1 MPTLRCSIDP
11 DATVARAL
19 SRAPGLLDAVRDGV
33 PRLSVALT
41 RGEAVVLGS
50 RQRAGRVVDLAACE
64 AMGVPVLRRATT
76 GTAASLRGNGILWT
90 LALPRVDA
98 LLPDATLRTLLNRN
112 VRLLLSGL
120 TRAGATAGYF
130 GREWVAVRHCPA
142 AVLGYDVTDDGRVLV
157 EALIG
162 WSNDLA
168 LPKGTA
174 APEELRVDRWRMKQ
188 PVALGACVGEGWSP
202 LRVAETLVAAAAE
215 RTGGRR
221 EEEAPPAERAWEKV
235 RGANDPVPTGMRLGA
250 LVTAPIGYVEAAMG
264 DTGRW
269 YGGDALT
276 SNAWLDAR
284 GRGDVS
290 DGPLEGARWEDF
302 EASLG

>member
-1 MPTLRCSIDP
+1 MTSLRCSIDP
-11 DATVARAL
+11 DAPIARAL
-19 SRAPGLLDAVRDGV
+19 ARGPALLDAVRDGV

-50 RQRAGRVVDLAACE
+50 RQRAGRVVDLTAC
-64 AMGVPVLRRATT
+64 ARVGFPVLRRATT
-76 GTAASLRGNGILWT
+76 GTAATLRGNGLVWT

-120 TRAGATAGYF
+120 TRTGATAGYF

-142 AVLGYDVTDDGRVLV
+142 AVLGYDITDDGRALV
-157 EALIG
+157 EAIIG

-168 LPKGTA
+168 LPKEMA
-174 APEELRVDRWRMKQ
+174 APEELVLDRWRMKQ
-188 PVALGACVGEGWSP
+188 PVALGRCVGEGWSP

-215 RTGGRR
+215 RAGVTR
-221 EEEAPPAERAWEKV
+221 EEEPLATVTAREAV
-235 RGANDPVPTGMRLGA
+235 RDGNDPVPAGMRVGP
-250 LVTAPIGYVEAAMG
+250 LVSVPIGYVEAAQG
-264 DTGRW
+264 EGGRW
-269 YGGDALT
+269 YGGDALA

-284 GRGDVS
+284 GRGDPN
-290 DGPLEGARWEDF
+290 DGPLEGAQWEDF
-302 EASLG
+302 EAALG